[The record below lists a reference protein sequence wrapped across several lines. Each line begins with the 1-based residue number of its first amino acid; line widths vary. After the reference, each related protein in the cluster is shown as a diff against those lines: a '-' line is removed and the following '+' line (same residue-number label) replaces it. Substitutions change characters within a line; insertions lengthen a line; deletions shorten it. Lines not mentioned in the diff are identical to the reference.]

1 MVTKAQSVYTPVQWI
16 YITLRQLW
24 GRRSY
29 RSNLA
34 HVCHQVVPGKTIRRV
49 VVGLSYHGN
58 HSSCNPCD
66 SMILCEQRIHR
77 LSLMVFLWYSCGLWA
92 CVHQQKSAQWSAYT
106 LWAENSLTF
115 VDGNLV
121 VCWWYA
127 HVIYGHVQEK
137 LVACMYVHQQKSI
150 VFTQWCAYTLWA
162 ENLLRMVFL
171 WCVHVI
177 YGHVQ
182 EKLVACMY
190 VCFGEEGATEVTWL
204 MSATK

>member
-1 MVTKAQSVYTPVQWI
+1 M
-16 YITLRQLW
+16 
-24 GRRSY
+24 
-29 RSNLA
+29 N
-34 HVCHQVVPGKTIRRV
+34 
-49 VVGLSYHGN
+49 
-58 HSSCNPCD
+58 
-66 SMILCEQRIHR
+66 
-77 LSLMVFLWYSCGLWA
+77 
-92 CVHQQKSAQWSAYT
+92 VHQQKSIVFTQWCAYT
-106 LWAENSLTF
+106 LWAENSLSF
-115 VDGNLV
+115 LDGILV

-127 HVIYGHVQEK
+127 HVIYGHVACGMYVCIPAKICSFYTMVCIYPVSREFTDFLDGNLVVCWWYAQVICGHVQEK

-162 ENLLRMVFL
+162 ENSLRMVFL
-171 WCVHVI
+171 WCAHVI